1 MDHLLFSLVVY
12 REKSFFNNQDGAII
26 SKRFPFIIS
35 HVPAMAAKYAFI

>member
-12 REKSFFNNQDGAII
+12 REKSFFNNHVETII

-35 HVPAMAAKYAFI
+35 HVPATAAKYAFI